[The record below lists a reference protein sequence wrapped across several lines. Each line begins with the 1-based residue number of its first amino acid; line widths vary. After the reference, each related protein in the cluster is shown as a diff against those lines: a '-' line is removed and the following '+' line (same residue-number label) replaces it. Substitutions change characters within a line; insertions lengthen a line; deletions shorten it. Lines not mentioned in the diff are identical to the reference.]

1 MTIYLICCFYSNGNI
16 STLCPIS
23 FYKFFVSFNQN
34 VIKGSSGF
42 GANHRPSWF
51 SSCQTIGDWE
61 IISASGNS
69 FNDKVIANKQKSIQV
84 AYTTG
89 GATLGIA
96 QAEVDNS
103 DYTAGRAESQTVVS
117 LAISF

>member
-1 MTIYLICCFYSNGNI
+1 M
-16 STLCPIS
+16 
-23 FYKFFVSFNQN
+23 
-34 VIKGSSGF
+34 
-42 GANHRPSWF
+42 
-51 SSCQTIGDWE
+51 E
-61 IISASGNS
+61 
-69 FNDKVIANKQKSIQV
+69 QKSIQV

-103 DYTAGRAESQTVVS
+103 DYSVGAEESQTIVS